1 VNIAISRRL
10 LIYALVLGVV
20 FAVWLALPAWFRPV
34 AYSIPSSKVQAYV
47 AQRANYKLLFVGDS
61 RTFTDIQPRVVGPI
75 VGRPAYNLASF
86 GLWLPVQYLEFRDV
100 FEKVPRD
107 TVIVW
112 SLSHHNFV
120 PVGDR
125 WWIPGQYKFGLR
137 DGLEYA
143 LDGYPI
149 PRIVRE
155 YEESPFSPV
164 DLVVSVRKKL
174 IGALDKVVWR
184 GSTQKA
190 TSVSQQAANNEN
202 GTMSLAERNQAAA
215 TRIIERLKEDKQVA
229 FISPAIRDGVVN
241 SIETTRI
248 DGGYDRIIIDPE
260 YFRKLQA
267 GLWPRRVDS
276 DARCLFDANAVY
288 MTTFEKILDL
298 IGRYRLRVIVNY
310 IEDAPGS
317 WSSDAERACG
327 KQFMMEKIVP
337 ILARR
342 GIEVVF
348 PDFYPRINFSNEW
361 YFDESHLNTE
371 GASMYSELLAGKL
384 ARVLSNKGW

>member
-1 VNIAISRRL
+1 MKIAISRRL
-10 LIYALVLGVV
+10 LIYASVLSVV
-20 FAVWLALPAWFRPV
+20 LAVWLNLPVWFRPV
-34 AYSIPSSKVQAYV
+34 AYSIPSSKVQEYV
-47 AQRANYKLLFVGDS
+47 AQRANFKLLFVGDS

-112 SLSHHNFV
+112 SLSQHNFI

-125 WWIPGQYKFGLR
+125 WWIPGQYKFGLM

-149 PRIVRE
+149 PRIIRE
-155 YEESPFSPV
+155 YEESPFSPA
-164 DLVVSVRKKL
+164 DLVVSFRKKL
-174 IGALDKVVWR
+174 TGSLDKVVWR
-184 GSTQKA
+184 GSAPKA
-190 TSVSQQAANNEN
+190 TPVNQQAANAESE
-202 GTMSLAERNQAAA
+202 TRSLAERNQAVA
-215 TRIIERLKEDKQVA
+215 TRIIEQLKQDKQVT
-229 FISPAIRDGVVN
+229 FINPAIRDGIVN
-241 SIETTRI
+241 SIETSRI
-248 DGGYDRIIIDPE
+248 DGGYDRIIIDPA

-267 GLWPRRVDS
+267 GLWPRRGDS
-276 DARCLFDANAVY
+276 NAGCTFEANAVY
-288 MTTFEKILDL
+288 MRTFDKILDL
-298 IGRYRLRVIVNY
+298 IGRYHLRVIVNY

-327 KQFMMEKIVP
+327 KQFMVKKVVP
-337 ILARR
+337 ILASR

-348 PDFYPRINFSNEW
+348 PDFYPSINFSNEW

-371 GASMYSELLAGKL
+371 GASIYSKLLAGEL
-384 ARVLSNKGW
+384 ARVISLKGW